1 MRRSPR
7 RPRPRLPWSSAV
19 HVLTEVDP
27 ELIARLR
34 AEDHFFW
41 IDLVAPSPE
50 ELRGLG
56 AALDLHP
63 VALEDTMEM
72 GQRPKIEP
80 YHGHGLI
87 VFFSVIEPVDPLEV
101 HIYISGE
108 FIATVHRKASPA
120 LAPLHE
126 SLSREPTRDEEML
139 VY

>member
-63 VALEDTMEM
+63 VALEDTLEM

-80 YHGHGLI
+80 YQGHILL
-87 VFFSVIEPVDPLEV
+87 VFYTAREPAEPVEV

-108 FIATVHRKASPA
+108 FIATVHREPCSALVDLHAA
-120 LAPLHE
+120 LAEQPVH
-126 SLSREPTRDEEML
+126 DEEE
-139 VY
+139 